1 MQQRYSG
8 RFVTATVAMTFIIQ
22 AFTSFAMSVPAVIA
36 PVAAADLGFAPGSV
50 GVLVSSA
57 YVAAILLG
65 LAGGP
70 LITRFGPVRLFQFA
84 AVFVGVGLVCE
95 LIVPSFDHVTA
106 AAAVM
111 ALGAAAAALIAS
123 ATSAAAMSAAV

>member
-84 AVFVGVGLVCE
+84 AFLDRRLCERLRRADHGRGKESRAEKCLAHGDGVQG
-95 LIVPSFDHVTA
+95 
-106 AAAVM
+106 
-111 ALGAAAAALIAS
+111 
-123 ATSAAAMSAAV
+123 